1 MACGAPV
8 VASSRGAMPE
18 VAGDGAI
25 VADPTPD
32 ALAVAIREA
41 LDPMAADRLRAAGP
55 VQAGT
60 FTPDAMGRAGW
71 DALRMVTP

>member
-1 MACGAPV
+1 
-8 VASSRGAMPE
+8 
-18 VAGDGAI
+18 VAGEGAI

-60 FTPDAMGRAGW
+60 FSPDAMGRAGW
-71 DALRMVTP
+71 DALRMVTPLHR

>member
-1 MACGAPV
+1 
-8 VASSRGAMPE
+8 
-18 VAGDGAI
+18 
-25 VADPTPD
+25 
-32 ALAVAIREA
+32 
-41 LDPMAADRLRAAGP
+41 